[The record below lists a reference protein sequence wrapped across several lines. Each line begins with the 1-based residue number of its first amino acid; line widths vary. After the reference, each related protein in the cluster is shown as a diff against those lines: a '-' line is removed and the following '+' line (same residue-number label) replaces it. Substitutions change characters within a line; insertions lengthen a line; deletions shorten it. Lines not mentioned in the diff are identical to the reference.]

1 MFIRKTLIIKET
13 TTGDE
18 LGRPCDPVNRV
29 AALVVIANP
38 FAASGADTDQDDLSS
53 LFSVGAQVGDDLAQ
67 QIVDLLPNPPVG
79 YGKAA
84 MVGTS
89 GAMEHGAA
97 LVHPKLG
104 APMRKAVGGGASLI
118 PSNVKLTPLGDSI
131 DLPLGHKDEAWSFDH
146 IDTMTLMVG
155 DAPRSDEIV
164 VCMAVSDGPRIHP
177 RVGKGPQKT
186 L

>member
-1 MFIRKTLIIKET
+1 MFVRKTLIVRET
-13 TTGDE
+13 ITGDE
-18 LGRPCDPVNRV
+18 PGRPCDPVTRV
-29 AALVVIANP
+29 AALAVVSNP
-38 FAASGADTDQDDLSS
+38 FAASGSDTDQDDLAS
-53 LFSVGAQVGDDLAQ
+53 LFPLGEQLGDDFAQ
-67 QIVDLLPNPPVG
+67 QIVDLLPNAPVS

-84 MVGTS
+84 MVGTA

-118 PSNVKLTPLGDSI
+118 PSNVKLASLGGSI

-164 VCMAVSDGPRIHP
+164 VCMAVADGPRIHP
-177 RVGKGPQKT
+177 RVGKGPQKS
-186 L
+186 